1 MRQFQLLGEKDIP
14 ALINFIKMWSTNK
27 EYDADLDQLVLN
39 EYTEF
44 EPIMVEISE
53 EPIREMAN
61 KFMLTK
67 SGDEPYYTSVYYQFR
82 HLIHM
87 YNEGW
92 ITSPRQLVLT
102 SKDCLSTIHLVVS
115 ENGLSLH
122 CFQRSSNIDN
132 ALEED
137 IRFLCFLL
145 MSVTKL
151 KNVAI
156 APLWRDIKLFISLP
170 HTFGNNKSKVEQ

>member
-1 MRQFQLLGEKDIP
+1 MRHYVLLGENDIP
-14 ALINFIKMWSTNK
+14 SLINYIKTWNTNK
-27 EYDADLDQLVLN
+27 EYTPDFDQLTLN

-44 EPIMVEISE
+44 EPVLVEIDE
-53 EPIREMAN
+53 TPIREMAN
-61 KFMLTK
+61 AFDLAT
-67 SGDEPYYTSVYYQFR
+67 SSDEPYYSSVYHQFK

-102 SKDCLSTIHLVVS
+102 SKDCLSTIHLVAG
-115 ENGLSLH
+115 EDTLSLH

-137 IRFLCFLL
+137 LKFLCFLL

-151 KNVAI
+151 KGVAV
-156 APLWRDIKLFISLP
+156 APLWRNIKLFISLP